1 MCKRSFPCGK
11 RICRQWPARKPD
23 HQLYSKRQM
32 DHFITQLI
40 ILAPP
45 LLFAL
50 TFHEFAHGFVAY
62 RLGDPTAR
70 DAGRLTLNPLK
81 HLDPLGTIAFF
92 FIKFGWAKPVPVNP
106 SYFKNPKKDML
117 WVALAGPATNLLVAI
132 ASAILTKGVWMLA
145 NILPYS
151 AMAEA
156 ILVPLNE
163 MLIASVWINLVL
175 CIFNFLPIPPLDGS
189 RILMGLLPDNLALSY
204 MRVERFGFII
214 ILVLAFS
221 GLLSKVIVPII
232 SFANSLLLS

>member
-1 MCKRSFPCGK
+1 MNN
-11 RICRQWPARKPD
+11 
-23 HQLYSKRQM
+23 
-32 DHFITQLI
+32 FITELI

-106 SYFKNPKKDML
+106 RYFQNPKQDML
-117 WVALAGPATNLLVAI
+117 WVALAGPVTNLAVAVV
-132 ASAILTKGVWMLA
+132 SAMLTKGIWLLA
-145 NILPYS
+145 NVLPYS
-151 AMAEA
+151 ATAEA
-156 ILVPLNE
+156 ILVPLNS

-189 RILMGLLPDNLALSY
+189 RILMGLLPNNLALSY
-204 MRVERFGFII
+204 MKIERFGFVI

-221 GLLSKVIVPII
+221 GLLSKVIVPVI

>member
-1 MCKRSFPCGK
+1 MNE
-11 RICRQWPARKPD
+11 
-23 HQLYSKRQM
+23 
-32 DHFITQLI
+32 FITELI

-50 TFHEFAHGFVAY
+50 TFHEFAHGFIAY

-106 SYFKNPKKDML
+106 SYFQNPKKDML
-117 WVALAGPATNLLVAI
+117 WVALAGPVTNLALAVV
-132 ASAILTKGVWMLA
+132 SAILTKATWTLA
-145 NILPYS
+145 SILPYS
-151 AMAEA
+151 SAAEA
-156 ILVPLNE
+156 ILVPLNS

-189 RILMGLLPDNLALSY
+189 RILMGLLPNHLALSY
-204 MRVERFGFII
+204 MRIERFGFII
-214 ILVLAFS
+214 IIVLAFS
-221 GLLSKVIVPII
+221 GVLSKVIVPII

>member
-1 MCKRSFPCGK
+1 MN
-11 RICRQWPARKPD
+11 
-23 HQLYSKRQM
+23 
-32 DHFITQLI
+32 HFIIELI

-106 SYFKNPKKDML
+106 GYFQNPKKDML
-117 WVALAGPATNLLVAI
+117 WVALAGPATNLGLAVV
-132 ASAILTKGVWMLA
+132 SAILTKGIWMLA
-145 NILPYS
+145 TILPYS
-151 AMAEA
+151 SATEA
-156 ILVPLNE
+156 ILVPLNS

-189 RILMGLLPDNLALSY
+189 RILMGLLPNNLALSY
-204 MRVERFGFII
+204 MRIERFGFLII
-214 ILVLAFS
+214 IVLAFS